1 MMSISLS
8 NIPIL
13 NINSSDYCSIISG
26 VSKSEVTNLMWFGNI
41 DLIEKSRTLWNI
53 KIFSYINM
61 GKEILM
67 FGNIE
72 IQKKKFCRDKSP
84 IF

>member
-1 MMSISLS
+1 M
-8 NIPIL
+8 
-13 NINSSDYCSIISG
+13 
-26 VSKSEVTNLMWFGNI
+26 KHKNL
-41 DLIEKSRTLWNI
+41 
-53 KIFSYINM
+53 FSYINM